1 MDIVGY
7 PTFCL
12 YLVDRMLNFKHL
24 SFVYPSLFNLLFS
37 DDSSTK
43 NKKEEFSNVLDEW
56 VRISNGVCGVLT
68 LSFDRGKTLE
78 EVANVGYNED
88 GFFYSFLARTTGN
101 LDKLNLSSD
110 FFPLWFPS
118 VENDLFHSKAVGCL
132 VGGIRGDSFL
142 EGFFL
147 VELLEKPSDAIL
159 ALWALV
165 SKKISEK
172 PHSNVSILRAHSS
185 FSTRTDLKKE
195 SLGQSL
201 AEICGLQSLP
211 DWLERKNFWIQIS
224 GPSGSGKKTLGKWL
238 HRILSPE
245 KGILVIGF
253 LPEQVSKLE
262 KSLDEWV
269 RMTNCGTILIEETEK
284 FTSLQ
289 QKFFF
294 KILSEKSEEFQL
306 IFTETRGIESTEIF
320 RPFRE
325 LLLQRTITIP
335 SLDEFSSSQ
344 KKTFV
349 KLILEELKESMGRE
363 DLRLSEENL
372 HKVLKMN
379 FDKNLS
385 GLRNLLEESIL
396 SSSGSEIEI
405 LDRKKSRDRI
415 LTIPDSEDLDLRRAV
430 EAVERQK
437 ILLAQKLFGGN
448 QIRMARALGIS
459 RGSLQY
465 KLKQL
470 EIG

>member
-1 MDIVGY
+1 
-7 PTFCL
+7 
-12 YLVDRMLNFKHL
+12 MLNFKHL

-224 GPSGSGKKTLGKWL
+224 GPSGYRKKT
-238 HRILSPE
+238 S
-245 KGILVIGF
+245 
-253 LPEQVSKLE
+253 
-262 KSLDEWV
+262 
-269 RMTNCGTILIEETEK
+269 
-284 FTSLQ
+284 
-289 QKFFF
+289 
-294 KILSEKSEEFQL
+294 
-306 IFTETRGIESTEIF
+306 
-320 RPFRE
+320 
-325 LLLQRTITIP
+325 
-335 SLDEFSSSQ
+335 
-344 KKTFV
+344 
-349 KLILEELKESMGRE
+349 
-363 DLRLSEENL
+363 
-372 HKVLKMN
+372 
-379 FDKNLS
+379 
-385 GLRNLLEESIL
+385 
-396 SSSGSEIEI
+396 
-405 LDRKKSRDRI
+405 
-415 LTIPDSEDLDLRRAV
+415 
-430 EAVERQK
+430 
-437 ILLAQKLFGGN
+437 
-448 QIRMARALGIS
+448 
-459 RGSLQY
+459 
-465 KLKQL
+465 
-470 EIG
+470 

>member
-1 MDIVGY
+1 
-7 PTFCL
+7 
-12 YLVDRMLNFKHL
+12 
-24 SFVYPSLFNLLFS
+24 
-37 DDSSTK
+37 
-43 NKKEEFSNVLDEW
+43 
-56 VRISNGVCGVLT
+56 
-68 LSFDRGKTLE
+68 
-78 EVANVGYNED
+78 
-88 GFFYSFLARTTGN
+88 
-101 LDKLNLSSD
+101 
-110 FFPLWFPS
+110 
-118 VENDLFHSKAVGCL
+118 
-132 VGGIRGDSFL
+132 
-142 EGFFL
+142 
-147 VELLEKPSDAIL
+147 
-159 ALWALV
+159 
-165 SKKISEK
+165 
-172 PHSNVSILRAHSS
+172 
-185 FSTRTDLKKE
+185 
-195 SLGQSL
+195 
-201 AEICGLQSLP
+201 
-211 DWLERKNFWIQIS
+211 
-224 GPSGSGKKTLGKWL
+224 
-238 HRILSPE
+238 
-245 KGILVIGF
+245 
-253 LPEQVSKLE
+253 
-262 KSLDEWV
+262 
-269 RMTNCGTILIEETEK
+269 
-284 FTSLQ
+284 
-289 QKFFF
+289 
-294 KILSEKSEEFQL
+294 EFQL

>member
-1 MDIVGY
+1 
-7 PTFCL
+7 
-12 YLVDRMLNFKHL
+12 MLNFKHL
-24 SFVYPSLFNLLFS
+24 SFVHPSLFNLLFS
-37 DDSSTK
+37 DHSSSK
-43 NKKEEFSNVLDEW
+43 NKKEEFSNALSEW

-68 LSFDRGKTLE
+68 LSFDHGKTLE
-78 EVANVGYNED
+78 EVASVGYNED
-88 GFFYSFLARTTGN
+88 GFFYSFLARVTGN

-110 FFPLWFPS
+110 FFPLWFS
-118 VENDLFHSKAVGCL
+118 SIENDLFHSKAVGCL

-147 VELLEKPSDAIL
+147 VEFLEKPSDAIF

-172 PHSNVSILRAHSS
+172 PSSNSNISILRAHS
-185 FSTRTDLKKE
+185 FSARTDLKKE
-195 SLGQSL
+195 SLGQFL
-201 AEICGLQSLP
+201 AEVCGLQSWP
-211 DWLERKNFWIQIS
+211 DWLERKNFWIRIS

-238 HRILSPE
+238 HRNLSPE

-253 LPEQVSKLE
+253 LPEQISKLE
-262 KSLDEWV
+262 KSLDEWI
-269 RMTNCGTILIEETEK
+269 RMTNCGTILIEGTEK

-294 KILSEKSEEFQL
+294 KILSENSGDFQL
-306 IFTETRGIESTEIF
+306 IFTETPGVEPTEIF

-325 LLLQRTITIP
+325 LLLQRTIVVP
-335 SLDEFSSSQ
+335 SLDEFNSSQ
-344 KKTFV
+344 KKSLIE
-349 KLILEELKESMGRE
+349 LILEELKESMGRE

-379 FDKNLS
+379 FGKNLS

-405 LDRKKSRDRI
+405 LDRKEGRDRI